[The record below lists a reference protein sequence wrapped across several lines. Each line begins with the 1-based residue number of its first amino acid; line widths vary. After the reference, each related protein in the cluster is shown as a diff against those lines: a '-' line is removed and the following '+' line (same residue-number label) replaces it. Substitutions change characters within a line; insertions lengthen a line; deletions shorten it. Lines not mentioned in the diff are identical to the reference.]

1 MLEYSALSNY
11 KTMYTLSRFAKVFLR
26 GLIYLKEISEIKVLS
41 LLATMGF
48 EPRRTLCI
56 YEQILRPQ
64 NLHDK
69 QYCSIRRYL
78 HIIKVIGKHL

>member
-1 MLEYSALSNY
+1 
-11 KTMYTLSRFAKVFLR
+11 MYTLSLFAKVFLR
-26 GLIYLKEISEIKVLS
+26 YLIYLKEISEIKVLA
-41 LLATMGF
+41 LLATIGL

-56 YEQILRPQ
+56 YEQILRLQ

-69 QYCSIRRYL
+69 QYCSIRTYL